1 MRSILWELKMS
12 TKIKLFTSR
21 KKYNSQIIDDED
33 MPHLS
38 KFFYVNLS
46 LLHEAIVEFKDVK
59 LDIQN
64 IKDTFE
70 TVLYQNIHLF
80 NQNKQKISQSKID
93 NLKRQETLSYHS
105 NSKQLKKL
113 KSTVSLLLEEGDHM
127 VKSSK

>member
-1 MRSILWELKMS
+1 
-12 TKIKLFTSR
+12 
-21 KKYNSQIIDDED
+21 

>member
-1 MRSILWELKMS
+1 MS